1 MFDLLESQVRAR
13 ERLGPA
19 SSRRRRS
26 DAGHSRLRP
35 ELLAELRAQ
44 VLAAERPSMTAIQRR
59 LASFARE
66 RGWRPPARATLYAAL
81 SRLEGSSHE
90 RRQLPA
96 AVQAA
101 LHNLAPDAIVPG
113 HQVAFCCF
121 NHGSLAAASF
131 AAGLPWLDLYQ
142 ASRARGWR
150 PRSRGL
156 LVAALMARESR
167 RLI

>member
-1 MFDLLESQVRAR
+1 MFDLKESQVRAR
-13 ERLGPA
+13 KRLGTA

-26 DAGHSRLRP
+26 DAGQSRLRP

-44 VLAAERPSMTAIQRR
+44 VFAVERPSMTAIQRR
-59 LASFARE
+59 LAAFAGE
-66 RGWRPPARATLYAAL
+66 RGWRAPARATLYAAL
-81 SRLEGSSHE
+81 VRLEGSRH
-90 RRQLPA
+90 QHAGLPEP
-96 AVQAA
+96 VRAA
-101 LHNLAPDAIVPG
+101 LHNLAPDSEVPG

-156 LVAALMARESR
+156 LLAVLRARESAR
-167 RLI
+167 HR